1 MAIWDRNDNANRG
14 NMGGRARNLADR
26 AGEALRHGMDRTQHR
41 GGYDHMDYN
50 AGGRAT
56 GGWNGDSYGAGG
68 YGGNAMGGN
77 MGGNAMGGNNMG
89 NMGGN
94 NMGRPMGNEY
104 DRDFTYRGTPGG
116 NVNGGVGRD
125 LGYGYG
131 AGDRDEMGRGSMN
144 YDRGFG
150 MGGGG
155 RMNNTGYGATGGAG
169 MGYDRGYQ
177 GRNQTDNGDPF
188 GDRQQH
194 TPFRVMRGHDVNNMG
209 HDQGGGFGGGRG
221 MTGRGGYDSS
231 FAFGAQ
237 GMERTD
243 INRGDRGNRLS
254 SDRLENRD
262 EGYRAYQDYNGYSRG
277 LNYEPYYNAD
287 DMSGGREVG
296 EQNFYDTNYR
306 NRRDRDWF

>member
-1 MAIWDRNDNANRG
+1 MAIWDRNDNGNRG
-14 NMGGRARNLADR
+14 MNNMGGRARNLADR
-26 AGEALRHGMDRTQHR
+26 AGNAMRQGMDRMQNR

-50 AGGRAT
+50 AGRAT

-68 YGGNAMGGN
+68 MGGN
-77 MGGNAMGGNNMG
+77 T
-89 NMGGN
+89 
-94 NMGRPMGNEY
+94 GRPMGNEY

-131 AGDRDEMGRGSMN
+131 AGDRDEAGRASMN
-144 YDRGFG
+144 YDRGYG
-150 MGGGG
+150 MSGGG
-155 RMNNTGYGATGGAG
+155 RMNNNNYDRGYGATGGAG

-177 GRNQTDNGDPF
+177 GRNDTDNGDPF

-194 TPFRVMRGHDVNNMG
+194 TPFRVMRGHDVHNMG
-209 HDQGGGFGGGRG
+209 HGGGDMGGRG
-221 MTGRGGYDSS
+221 MMGRGGGYDSS
-231 FAFGAQ
+231 FAFGAP

-254 SDRLENRD
+254 SDRLDREDQN
-262 EGYRAYQDYNGYSRG
+262 YRAYQDYNGYSHSLG
-277 LNYEPYYNAD
+277 DEPY
-287 DMSGGREVG
+287 
-296 EQNFYDTNYR
+296 QNFYDQNYR